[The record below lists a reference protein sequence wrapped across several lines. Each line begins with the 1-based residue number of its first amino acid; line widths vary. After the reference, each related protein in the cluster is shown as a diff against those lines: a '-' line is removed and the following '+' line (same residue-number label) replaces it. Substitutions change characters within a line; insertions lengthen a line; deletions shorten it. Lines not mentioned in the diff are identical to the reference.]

1 MALVTH
7 VIGDCL
13 GCGGTSTFGD
23 VEIFNTHR
31 LGSYLYRGCKRCRYR
46 EQVSLPPLKKKV
58 LYLDQFFFS
67 HAFRGGERR
76 FLEAA
81 ERIERLVSLQLLAA
95 PFSSIH
101 EDETHQWE
109 RRDEL
114 FRFVKATARGHEF
127 RDAFDVERTQLVKM
141 FLSWLRGEAPEYV
154 LDPSD
159 ALKDELHA
167 WDGYMRIEVGRYRG
181 DIELIRDLKRQSVE
195 GLVDLFPGW
204 RELNS
209 SFEEDLQAEYTVAG
223 KAYVDV
229 FIEFVSRLAGND
241 HGAMLDAP
249 MASMVVQSLLNLVP
263 EDVPEEDRLR
273 TCTRFLFS
281 EHFKQI
287 PYQWLSAHMFA
298 SLKAMVKNGAYS
310 NRERAL
316 QRLSGVFY
324 DVKHI
329 ATYAPYVDVFVMDQP
344 MAELA
349 SRATVRLEQRYG
361 PKVFSRSN
369 WDDFVKW
376 LDDLEAEMTE
386 EHRAAVAT
394 AYPRTYR

>member
-7 VIGDCL
+7 VLGDCP

-23 VEIFNTHR
+23 VDIFSTHR

-67 HAFRGGERR
+67 HAFRGGESR
-76 FLEAA
+76 FVEAA
-81 ERIERLVSLQLLAA
+81 ERIERLVSLQLLAV

-141 FLSWLRGEAPEYV
+141 FLSWLRGEAPVYV

-167 WDGYMRIEVGRYRG
+167 WDGYMRIEVGRYLG

-209 SFEEDLQAEYTVAG
+209 SFEEDLHAEYAVAG
-223 KAYVDV
+223 KAYIDV
-229 FIEFVSRLAGND
+229 FIEFVSRLAGGD

-249 MASMVVQSLLNLVP
+249 MASMVVQSLLHLVP
-263 EDVPEEDRLR
+263 GDVPEEDRLR

-281 EHFKQI
+281 EHFKEI

-329 ATYAPYVDVFVMDQP
+329 ATYAPYVDAFVMDQP

-349 SRATVRLEQRYG
+349 SRATVRLEERYG

-376 LDDLEAEMTE
+376 LDDLEVEMTE
-386 EHRAAVAT
+386 EHRAALAT
-394 AYPRTYR
+394 AYPRTYG